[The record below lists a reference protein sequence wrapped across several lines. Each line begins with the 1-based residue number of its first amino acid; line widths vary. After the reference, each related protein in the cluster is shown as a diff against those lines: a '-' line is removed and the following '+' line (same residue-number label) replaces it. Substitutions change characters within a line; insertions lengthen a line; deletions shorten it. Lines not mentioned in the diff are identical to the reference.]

1 MRRVLVANRG
11 EIALRVFRACRAEG
25 LETVAV
31 AAPDDRG
38 SLHAESADA
47 VVEISSYL
55 DAAEHVRAAREAG
68 ADAVHPG
75 YGFLSESAEFAEAVL
90 EAGLT
95 WIGPPPAALRAG
107 GDKLAAKETAVAAG
121 VPILQSGTPE
131 EIGFPLLVKAAAGGG
146 GRGLRIAG
154 SEDELEEAIAAA
166 RREAEAA
173 FGDGTVLFE
182 RYIEHARHIEVQF
195 ARDGHGSVVSFGTR
209 DCSLQRRHQK
219 ILEEAPALHSPPGIE
234 EAALRLADR
243 VGYVG
248 IGTAEFLVAP
258 DGSFSFLEIN
268 ARIQV
273 EHPVTEAIFG
283 IDLVRIQLEIAS
295 GGTLPDDRPPPGGHA
310 IEVRICAED
319 GPAFLPTAGTVTA
332 LSWPADARVDAGIE
346 AGDEVGTRYD
356 SLIAKLI
363 VHARDR
369 PSALAQLR
377 DALAACKIDGL
388 VTNLPFLRWLA
399 EQPEVQADRID
410 TGFVE
415 RAVGRVSAATGHD
428 PWTGHFRLGDPALPK
443 RRVLAPVESFA
454 LGAGTG
460 SARVEAPMPG
470 SVARV
475 EVGVGDDV
483 TAGQVLIVLEAMKLE
498 HPLVAP
504 FAGRIEHV
512 RCSLGDIV
520 VAGAVLI
527 ELGSAADEP

>member
-1 MRRVLVANRG
+1 MVIEAVALACRG
-11 EIALRVFRACRAEG
+11 EIAARICRTCRTLGVRTSALHTADDAG
-25 LETVAV
+25 GI
-31 AAPDDRG
+31 AAR
-38 SLHAESADA
+38 SADA
-47 VVEISSYL
+47 TAEVSSYL
-55 DAAEHVRAAREAG
+55 DAGALAAAG
-68 ADAVHPG
+68 ARAGATALHPG
-75 YGFLSESAEFAEAVL
+75 YGFLSEAPALAEACG
-90 EAGLT
+90 EAGLVF
-95 WIGPPPAALRAG
+95 IGPSAQVLAQLGRKDAAREMAI
-107 GDKLAAKETAVAAG
+107 AAD
-121 VPILQSGTPE
+121 VPVVPE
-131 EIGFPLLVKAAAGGG
+131 SGFPLLVKAAAGGG
-146 GRGLRIAG
+146 GRGMRIAR

-195 ARDGHGSVVSFGTR
+195 ARDGHGSAVSFGTR

-295 GGTLPDDRPPPGGHA
+295 GGNLPDDRPPPSGHA

-319 GPAFLPTAGTVTA
+319 GPAFLPTAGTVSA

-346 AGDEVGTRYD
+346 AGDDIGTRYD

-377 DALAACKIDGL
+377 DALAACTIDGL

-428 PWTGHFRLGDPALPK
+428 PWTGHFRLGDPAVPK